1 MSKKQK
7 CINKKQLKVIE
18 ELFAGDM
25 NEAEVLKKHS
35 VSNHMYSKWLRD
47 EVFIGELRFRIE
59 SGQRQS
65 ELIIAMYMPSA
76 AAKLVGLTD
85 SEKEETARKA
95 CLDIISFP
103 VSSGQPELKDV
114 SDKKGPNPEADL
126 SPALA
131 GKLLAALA
139 KEEQL

>member
-1 MSKKQK
+1 MNERQK
-7 CINKKQLKVIE
+7 CVNKKQLNVIE
-18 ELFAGDM
+18 DLFAGDM
-25 NEAEVLKKHS
+25 DEAEVLKKHS
-35 VSNHMYSKWLRD
+35 VSNRQYSKWLRD
-47 EVFIGELRFRIE
+47 EVFIRELRFRIE

-65 ELIIAMYMPSA
+65 ELLIARYMPSA

-85 SEKEETARKA
+85 CEKEETARKA

-103 VSSGQPELKDV
+103 VSFGQSKEEDV
-114 SDKKGPNPEADL
+114 SDENGVDLEAGL

-131 GKLLAALA
+131 GKLLEVLA

>member
-1 MSKKQK
+1 MSEKQKHMSKKQ
-7 CINKKQLKVIE
+7 LEVIE

-35 VSNHMYSKWLRD
+35 VNNRLYNKWLCD
-47 EVFIGELRFRIE
+47 EVFSGELRFRIE

-65 ELIIAMYMPSA
+65 ELIIARYMPVA
-76 AAKLVGLTD
+76 AAKLVALTE
-85 SEKEETARKA
+85 SGKEETARKA
-95 CLDIISFP
+95 CLDVISLP
-103 VSSGQPELKDV
+103 VSFGQPEREDV
-114 SDKKGPNPEADL
+114 PEKNGLDPEAGL